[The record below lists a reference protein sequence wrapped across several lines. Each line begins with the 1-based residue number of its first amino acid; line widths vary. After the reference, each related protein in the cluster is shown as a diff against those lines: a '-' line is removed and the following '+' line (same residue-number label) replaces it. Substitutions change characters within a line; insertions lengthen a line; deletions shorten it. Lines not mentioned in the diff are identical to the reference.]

1 MNSPDPADDEPID
14 PRILTAARIYL
25 RQCEAGGQPDRNALL
40 EATPEIAE
48 ELSEYLDGI
57 ELAQA
62 LKAGRGS
69 DRGSGEGTRDAQS
82 LPPAYDG
89 QPLGDFKIV
98 REIGRGGMAVV
109 YEAIQLSLGRR
120 VALKVLPLAAA
131 MDERQLQR
139 FQLEAQAAAQL
150 HHPCIVPVHAVGCD
164 RGVHFYAMQLI
175 NGQPLSALID
185 DLKRQQTTP
194 GRPASGEDQ
203 PTDPTIAFASAEP
216 LTLAESTLRALRV
229 DPTSPAQSWAQ
240 SRPQTREHCRKI
252 AESIAQIADALDY
265 AHQAGIVHR
274 DVKPGNLLLDTHGR
288 VWVADFGLAQI
299 TAGAGVTQTGDLLG
313 TLRYMSP
320 EQAAGRRTEI
330 DHRTDIY
337 SLGATMYEWLCL
349 TPIFSGNDR
358 QHLLHQILHA
368 DPLPPRQID
377 RRIPFELETILL
389 KAVAKIP
396 GERYATA
403 AEFAADL
410 RRFIDER
417 PILARRAN
425 LIDHARKWVRRH
437 PGAVAV
443 SVLAMLMG
451 LMGLSV
457 AIAAITNEQANTAA
471 ALRREQEKS
480 IEAEARLALAQRAA
494 DEMISIAEEEL
505 SDNPFEEHLRQRL
518 LDSAI
523 DYYQAFIAAQSQNPD
538 AQAELAATQD
548 RVRSLVA
555 DLKSLQADRESM
567 LLTLPHVLADLRLDS
582 NQQDAL
588 QQWLRQK
595 EPLWPSGDGPDD
607 ANEWTPG
614 RWQQLR
620 IAAARES
627 EQTLG
632 EILSQQQRTR
642 LRQIALQWQ
651 GARALQ
657 DPDVAERLGLTGEQK
672 RQIREIESEFRR
684 PPGPRPITGGSRSG
698 RSASLSGSPSPGRPP
713 SQRSGGGPRRPGLT
727 GVAGQALSPQP
738 RDGNGKPPH
747 EGTPPGNLFG
757 FGGFPLA
764 PPPFQP
770 FDLGQRW
777 LERSLAVL
785 RPEQRSVWEEL
796 IGDPWEVT
804 GGPPGRGGPAGL
816 GGPIAPFPSPAP
828 VAPNGVPPH

>member
-1 MNSPDPADDEPID
+1 MNLPDPADDEPID
-14 PRILTAARIYL
+14 PRILTAARSYL
-25 RQCEAGGQPDRNALL
+25 RQCEVGGQPDRNALL

-48 ELSEYLDGI
+48 ELGEYLDGI

-62 LKAGRGS
+62 LKAGRS
-69 DRGSGEGTRDAQS
+69 SGRGTRDPQVLA
-82 LPPAYDG
+82 PAYDG

-185 DLKRQQTTP
+185 DLKRRQATP
-194 GRPASGEDQ
+194 ARLTSGVDQ
-203 PTDPTIAFASAEP
+203 PTAATALASAEP
-216 LTLAESTLRALRV
+216 LTLAESTLRSLRV
-229 DPTSPAQSWAQ
+229 DPTSPAQSRAQ

-274 DVKPGNLLLDTHGR
+274 DVKPGNLLLDGQGR

-330 DHRTDIY
+330 DHRTDLY

-377 RRIPFELETILL
+377 HRIPFELETILL

-457 AIAAITNEQANTAA
+457 AIAAITHEQANTAA

-523 DYYQAFIAAQSQNPD
+523 DYYQAFIAARSQNPD

-588 QQWLRQK
+588 RQWLRQK
-595 EPLWPSGDGPDD
+595 EPLWPSSDGRDD
-607 ANEWTPG
+607 SEAWTPG

-627 EQTLG
+627 EQTLA

-684 PPGPRPITGGSRSG
+684 PPGPRPIAGGGRSG
-698 RSASLSGSPSPGRPP
+698 RPASRDIDSSPGRPSLP
-713 SQRSGGGPRRPGLT
+713 RPDGGPRR
-727 GVAGQALSPQP
+727 SPPP
-738 RDGNGKPPH
+738 RDGNGQPPT
-747 EGTPPGNLFG
+747 EGAPPGNLYG

-796 IGDPWEVT
+796 IGDPWELT
-804 GGPPGRGGPAGL
+804 GGGPR
-816 GGPIAPFPSPAP
+816 PFP
-828 VAPNGVPPH
+828 PPPPPDTLGR